1 MKTKLRNILI
11 ALLASAMLLG
21 MLASCTQDPPLNEP
35 TDESASEIITEETTE
50 ITTDPVEAT
59 TEVTSDLTEETSEDS
74 GESTEITTEDTT
86 DITEATTESDE
97 ATTESVEETIEN
109 TTETTEP
116 TEATTE
122 FTEETT
128 EIEIECKHTNLSA
141 WYYCDDGDDNTYTLR
156 EARDCV
162 ACGEKRVE
170 TRNAAVYGYFQKI
183 EGNTSYGGSGMGTI
197 DLSSK
202 NVTASD
208 EGTLKIQF
216 FMALSNGG
224 FDTAVYKITGEDGA
238 TSDWRTLA
246 TRGNGISGVDA
257 GTKASMIEK
266 GFDGD
271 NTSLITTANAIDLT
285 DYEGQTVT
293 VTLAIISKAAED
305 LELSD
310 KYVICASFVNVTVPD
325 ICFHEN
331 LTAWY
336 YYDDGD
342 ANTAEAL
349 EARDCVVCGEAKVE
363 TRNVINKGWFMS
375 VAGDA
380 TASGFSTSMKID
392 LAEKSVSPT
401 ESGALAIQLW
411 LALGNGGFDNVY
423 YKVTT
428 EEGESEWLL
437 LASRGSGISAADN
450 GTQTSLTNSG
460 YDGANMGVVRATLS
474 LKDYSEQTVSVT
486 FAAVPNGAAELTDKY
501 VIFASFKNVVVPLV
515 DTRPALEEIAFGSSI
530 KVNGAASAIT
540 PSTKNGAKTVTGV
553 TVDDSCQI
561 NLNGWCAVDGGV
573 YKYVWSADGGMTWR
587 EDFVN
592 SERIKTTTTEAIVTT
607 GQAYSGKTFTDL
619 AGAYTNAQ
627 FQSGGIYID
636 LTAYSGRT
644 VDVIFAAVPVVNQ
657 DVKIILCTVDDVV
670 CSTEQ

>member
-50 ITTDPVEAT
+50 IATDPVEAT

-109 TTETTEP
+109 TTETTE
-116 TEATTE
+116 ATTE

-141 WYYCDDGDDNTYTLR
+141 WYYCDDGDDNTYTLC

-183 EGNTSYGGSGMGTI
+183 EGNTSYGGSGLGAI

-202 NVTASD
+202 SVTASD
-208 EGTLKIQF
+208 KGKLKIQF
-216 FMALSNGG
+216 FMAFANGG
-224 FDTAVYKITGEDGA
+224 FDTAVYKITGEDGV
-238 TSDWRTLA
+238 TSEWITLS

-257 GTKASMIEK
+257 GTKAAMTEK
-266 GFDGD
+266 GLDGN
-271 NTSLITTANAIDLT
+271 NTSLITTANSIDLSA
-285 DYEGQTVT
+285 YENQTVSIQ
-293 VTLAIISKAAED
+293 LAVISKVAED
-305 LELSD
+305 NGLTD
-310 KYVICASFVNVTVPD
+310 KYVICASFVNV
-325 ICFHEN
+325 
-331 LTAWY
+331 
-336 YYDDGD
+336 
-342 ANTAEAL
+342 
-349 EARDCVVCGEAKVE
+349 
-363 TRNVINKGWFMS
+363 
-375 VAGDA
+375 
-380 TASGFSTSMKID
+380 
-392 LAEKSVSPT
+392 
-401 ESGALAIQLW
+401 
-411 LALGNGGFDNVY
+411 
-423 YKVTT
+423 
-428 EEGESEWLL
+428 
-437 LASRGSGISAADN
+437 
-450 GTQTSLTNSG
+450 
-460 YDGANMGVVRATLS
+460 
-474 LKDYSEQTVSVT
+474 
-486 FAAVPNGAAELTDKY
+486 AVPL
-501 VIFASFKNVVVPLV
+501 I
-515 DTRPALEEIAFGSSI
+515 DTRPAIEDIAFGSSI
-530 KVNGAASAIT
+530 KVNNASAIT
-540 PSTKNGAKTVTGV
+540 PSSKKGAQTVTGA

-573 YKYVWSADGGMTWR
+573 YKYVWSVDGGQNWN

-627 FQSGGIYID
+627 FQSGGINID
-636 LTAYSGRT
+636 LSNYANET
-644 VDVIFAAVPVVNQ
+644 VDVIFAAIPVANQ
-657 DVKIILCTVDDVV
+657 DVKIVICTLEDVV
-670 CSTEQ
+670 CQVE